1 MLDAAHGEAVST
13 VIVVQRVDDAGIE
26 AQVARVGAACEV
38 GRRRPVVT
46 VRADIHIHASFL
58 ASAQL
63 VQAQLCRGE
72 KTCLKRNVSTVAK
85 TFQQQHCQRIA
96 ESAAALAGAVTHR
109 HSGRRLLFSFSAAG
123 TNKQSNS
130 PSSGRRSRSG
140 KQSSRRPPCRRARP
154 IRNRD

>member
-63 VQAQLCRGE
+63 VQAQLCPRLIENIRQGS
-72 KTCLKRNVSTVAK
+72 RRVVAV
-85 TFQQQHCQRIA
+85 A
-96 ESAAALAGAVTHR
+96 
-109 HSGRRLLFSFSAAG
+109 
-123 TNKQSNS
+123 
-130 PSSGRRSRSG
+130 RSRRMPAIAG
-140 KQSSRRPPCRRARP
+140 MNDRK
-154 IRNRD
+154 NE